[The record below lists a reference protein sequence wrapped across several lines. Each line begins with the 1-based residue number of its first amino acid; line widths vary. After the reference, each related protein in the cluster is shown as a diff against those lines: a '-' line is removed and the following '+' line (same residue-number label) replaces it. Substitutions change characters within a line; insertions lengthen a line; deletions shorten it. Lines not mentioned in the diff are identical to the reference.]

1 MSESLLS
8 QGLNLMIFG
17 MGTVFVFLTVLI
29 FATSGMS
36 AAVSRWFPEKTPE
49 PTKTRTTRTAPVPG
63 APVTTA
69 TLRVLQAAVDQH
81 RQRNS

>member
-1 MSESLLS
+1 ML
-8 QGLNLMIFG
+8 FG
-17 MGTVFVFLTVLI
+17 MGTVFIFLTVLI

-36 AAVSRWFPEKTPE
+36 AAIAKWFPEKIPE
-49 PTKTRTTRTAPVPG
+49 PTKRKTASTKAAPG

-69 TLRVLQAAVDQH
+69 TLRILQATVDQH